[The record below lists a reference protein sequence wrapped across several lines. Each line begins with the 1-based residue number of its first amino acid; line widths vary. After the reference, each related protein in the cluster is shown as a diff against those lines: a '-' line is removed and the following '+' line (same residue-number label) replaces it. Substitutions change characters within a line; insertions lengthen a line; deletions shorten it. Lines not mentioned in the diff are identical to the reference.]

1 LESQTTKPK
10 IEKKVTGPTF
20 KRNKQTAPGGQNFFV
35 FLRRMAR
42 APSHCIRPSGAS
54 NNQQPIANSFFFFIL
69 SSLSY
74 IFIHTHTHKKKKEF
88 FFLPPGANHNDRL
101 SKASSLNN

>member
-1 LESQTTKPK
+1 
-10 IEKKVTGPTF
+10 
-20 KRNKQTAPGGQNFFV
+20 
-35 FLRRMAR
+35 MAG

-74 IFIHTHTHKKKKEF
+74 IFIHTHTHKKKREF

>member
-54 NNQQPIANSFFFFIL
+54 NNQQPIANSFFFIL

-74 IFIHTHTHKKKKEF
+74 IFIHTHTHKKKREF